1 MTWNFIRYWY
11 YIYLYVCY
19 CYMKTAFMECITKT
33 FWHDG
38 VKSPG
43 VVKVLQYFSYI
54 NELSI
59 MKQYYPIMSQI
70 FSKHWIV
77 MFNIDGAL
85 VEGALWH
92 FWNKKKW
99 SFKVIIIPWL
109 ETTKIFYFVSIQN
122 IFSGRRCHTV
132 IQKYCQNP
140 NSMCYHMDISYIFE
154 HASTLIVH
162 TLTVGVRYHKDYI
175 YYRYFLKRKISWYIK
190 FNSFVQLNFKKF
202 NAIYFF
208 INYINRLQE
217 GAGLYCLHTSIY
229 IYIIKHVYIIPGCKY
244 VPDNTCISEIEIA
257 IMHHYM

>member
-208 INYINRLQE
+208 IL
-217 GAGLYCLHTSIY
+217 
-229 IYIIKHVYIIPGCKY
+229 II
-244 VPDNTCISEIEIA
+244 
-257 IMHHYM
+257 